1 MISSVQDIIKLPD
14 PIGKMLDI
22 GVRPNGLKIQK
33 VRSPIGV
40 VGIIYESRPNV
51 TTDAS
56 ALCIKSGNSVILRG
70 GSEAFHSNKILSDL
84 FRKSLKKNKID
95 QNCLQFI

>member
-1 MISSVQDIIKLPD
+1 MFNNKIDLDNLSSCAKESFRDRLMLDNTRIDNMISSVQDIIKLPD

-22 GVRPNGLKIQK
+22 GVRPNGLKIKK

-56 ALCIKSGNSVILRG
+56 ALCIKSGNS
-70 GSEAFHSNKILSDL
+70 
-84 FRKSLKKNKID
+84 
-95 QNCLQFI
+95 

>member
-1 MISSVQDIIKLPD
+1 MFNNKIDLDNLSSCAKESFRDRLTLDNTRIDNMISSVQDIIKLPD

-22 GVRPNGLKIQK
+22 GVRPNGLKIKK

-56 ALCIKSGNSVILRG
+56 ALCIKSGNS
-70 GSEAFHSNKILSDL
+70 
-84 FRKSLKKNKID
+84 
-95 QNCLQFI
+95 